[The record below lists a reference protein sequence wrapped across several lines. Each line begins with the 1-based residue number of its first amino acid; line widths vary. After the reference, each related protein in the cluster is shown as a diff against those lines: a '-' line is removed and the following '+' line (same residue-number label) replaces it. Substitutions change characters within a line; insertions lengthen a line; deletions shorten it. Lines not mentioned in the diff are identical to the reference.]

1 MGKRPTNATKGGK
14 FMNPTDQARK
24 EARRRE
30 LKKNKKQRIMVR
42 NAVLKGKKPQEILE
56 ELEKIDDMEYNPVTP
71 CPLNQKVMSEKR
83 RKLMETWDR
92 VFKMYE
98 KDAPDQYEEV
108 KKHWT
113 AYQSRKIDVIRYY
126 ESVMAAKD
134 VEIDAIPLPN
144 LSTGEIGAWDDES
157 NIPLP
162 PTIQQPPKSLLKKQ
176 MTVLEGMK
184 SKICPGVP
192 PGMPPS
198 IQEYEDL
205 APPDRE
211 NRKRKIRF
219 GTEEE
224 DADESSG
231 VPLGAHDGDALVP
244 DQDHPPGL
252 LPGDVDGTE
261 MGRHGDGEDHD
272 PDDDDDGEPMVKAPQ
287 PNSLQRKMLEMAGQD
302 LDQFMKEMEEV
313 HKQKEAEKEASLQ
326 RRLARLENEP
336 NPPGTGAGPEDYGRT
351 PEQQAAVPSR
361 PGVPPPGVSL
371 PPGLPPGHMPPQ
383 PVRPGVPPPGV
394 RMPPGPPPGVPPSAA
409 RPLMPKPLGV
419 LSAKP
424 QINKSEVKTDKVIAS
439 APVMRNLKSD
449 VTRFVPTNL
458 RVKRD
463 DRKGAKKQE
472 ETQKK
477 PAMFTQQQAPQQQQ
491 QQKTKDDA
499 YNDFMKE
506 MKDLI

>member
-1 MGKRPTNATKGGK
+1 
-14 FMNPTDQARK
+14 MNPTDQARK

-30 LKKNKKQRIMVR
+30 LKKNKKQRILVR

-98 KDAPDQYEEV
+98 KEAPEQYEEV

-113 AYQSRKIDVIRYY
+113 AYQIRKMDVIRYY

-134 VEIDAIPLPN
+134 VQIEAIPLPN
-144 LSTGEIGAWDDES
+144 VATGELGDWEDES

-162 PTIQQPPKSLLKKQ
+162 PTVQQPPKSLLKKPVP
-176 MTVLEGMK
+176 VLEGMK

-192 PGMPPS
+192 SGPPPS
-198 IQEYEDL
+198 IQEYEDISE
-205 APPDRE
+205 PEKE
-211 NRKRKIRF
+211 NRKRTIRF
-219 GTEEE
+219 GAE
-224 DADESSG
+224 DE
-231 VPLGAHDGDALVP
+231 
-244 DQDHPPGL
+244 
-252 LPGDVDGTE
+252 DVD
-261 MGRHGDGEDHD
+261 EDLE
-272 PDDDDDGEPMVKAPQ
+272 PPPMDDLQDEPLSKPPQ

-313 HKQKEAEKEASLQ
+313 HKQKEAEKEANLQ
-326 RRLARLENEP
+326 RRLARLENDP
-336 NPPGTGAGPEDYGRT
+336 NPSGPGPDSYSRGNEP
-351 PEQQAAVPSR
+351 AVPVR
-361 PGVPPPGVSL
+361 PGVPPPGV
-371 PPGLPPGHMPPQ
+371 GLPPGPPPGRLPHQ

-394 RMPPGPPPGVPPSAA
+394 RMPPGPPPGVPPRAA
-409 RPLMPKPLGV
+409 RPLLPKPLGV
-419 LSAKP
+419 VSAKP
-424 QINKSEVKTDKVIAS
+424 QINKSEVKSDKVIAS

-463 DRKGAKKQE
+463 DKKVGKKKDE
-472 ETQKK
+472 DEQKS
-477 PAMFTQQQAPQQQQ
+477 AMFTQQKVVPQQQ
-491 QQKTKDDA
+491 TKDDA
-499 YNDFMKE
+499 YNEFMKE